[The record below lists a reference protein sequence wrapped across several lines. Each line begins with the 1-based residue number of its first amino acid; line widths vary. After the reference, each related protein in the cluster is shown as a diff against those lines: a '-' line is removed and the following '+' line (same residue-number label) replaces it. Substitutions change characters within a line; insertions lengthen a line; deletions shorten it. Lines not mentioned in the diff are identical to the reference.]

1 MIVKE
6 ETVQELLKG
15 YQWDLE
21 CRATKTEDELK
32 AYSACVA
39 SSVGEMCTRAM
50 MYHEGKEAL
59 DVLIRYA
66 RQIGFVLQY
75 VNIVHDIVTDSV
87 GLGRLREETRI
98 LGDKGLKELST
109 KLIVQ
114 ANEMMRLA

>member
-87 GLGRLREETRI
+87 GLGRCYI
-98 LGDKGLKELST
+98 P
-109 KLIVQ
+109 
-114 ANEMMRLA
+114 